1 MTEKD
6 ARSRARWRH
15 TVATPKQCS
24 QKKKRHASQ
33 RSLCCT
39 ERFATSL
46 FRPGMHKYEL
56 TDRLKNG

>member
-24 QKKKRHASQ
+24 QKKKRHASE

-46 FRPGMHKYEL
+46 FRLMHKHEL
-56 TDRLKNG
+56 TDRSKNG

>member
-6 ARSRARWRH
+6 ARRH

-24 QKKKRHASQ
+24 QKKRHASE

>member
-6 ARSRARWRH
+6 ARRH

-24 QKKKRHASQ
+24 QKKKRHASE

-39 ERFATSL
+39 ERFATS
-46 FRPGMHKYEL
+46 MHKYEL

>member
-1 MTEKD
+1 M
-6 ARSRARWRH
+6 
-15 TVATPKQCS
+15 ATPKQCS
-24 QKKKRHASQ
+24 QKKKRHASE

-39 ERFATSL
+39 ERFAISL